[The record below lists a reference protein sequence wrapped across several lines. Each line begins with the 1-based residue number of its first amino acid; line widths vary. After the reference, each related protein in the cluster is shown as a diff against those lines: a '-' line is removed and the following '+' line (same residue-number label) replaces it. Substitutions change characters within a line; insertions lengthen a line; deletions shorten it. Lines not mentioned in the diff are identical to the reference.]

1 MFMPKTRK
9 GSPLEMGWCGVRP
22 AKTVQVHLQTCM
34 MPRPKEKKKN
44 FAGIPNKSSNLFSHV
59 FSSEIRWNFGLKAAP
74 THSRN
79 RTGTHLKPR

>member
-1 MFMPKTRK
+1 MVWGEAGQNRTSALADVYDAQAK
-9 GSPLEMGWCGVRP
+9 GE
-22 AKTVQVHLQTCM
+22 
-34 MPRPKEKKKN
+34 KKN

-59 FSSEIRWNFGLKAAP
+59 FSSEIRWNFGLKAVP